1 MSEPRYIQLGSN
13 LIELQKSTLPAGLAD
28 ESGTYP
34 FFCSSADP
42 KAIDQWLV
50 DGEAVV
56 LGTGGVASV
65 NFGQGRFAYST
76 DCWAIQARKGELSTE
91 YLYRTLQ
98 HLLPRID
105 YAGFEGSGL
114 RHLRKDFVR
123 NLRVTAPDEE
133 AQARVT
139 EVLAAVDDAIAQTEA
154 LIAKTQQIKAGLMH
168 DLFTRRSEEHTSE
181 LQSLMRISYA
191 VFCLKKKKQIRNLY
205 N

>member
-65 NFGQGRFAYST
+65 NLGQGRFAYST

-91 YLYRTLQ
+91 YMYRPLQ
-98 HLLPRID
+98 HLLLRID
-105 YAGFEGSGL
+105 YAGLAGRGL
-114 RHLRKDFVR
+114 QIGR
-123 NLRVTAPDEE
+123 
-133 AQARVT
+133 
-139 EVLAAVDDAIAQTEA
+139 AAGRER
-154 LIAKTQQIKAGLMH
+154 G
-168 DLFTRRSEEHTSE
+168 
-181 LQSLMRISYA
+181 
-191 VFCLKKKKQIRNLY
+191 C
-205 N
+205 